1 MLAASAPSRVRSFQ
15 CSVCA
20 ARVAHS
26 FIRCP
31 SCGSFAK
38 ATALAFKAPVR
49 RKPENAWRASSA
61 EDDGGFGRS
70 GYGEGLDNGDDED
83 NGMAGEGFDPN
94 ESQGDENPQDEAL
107 PVVAHELDDVE
118 PSDDQRLPSGHRIWD
133 EVTCGGPV
141 VGTASGLT
149 SFPGVGKSTL
159 MLEVGYAYRAL
170 GKKVMYLA
178 LEEPS
183 RKVSR
188 RAIRLGLSTKYPR
201 KVSKKSGKA
210 LGYFRIISPL
220 DEVEGESDD
229 EREMRLEQGYS
240 LERLLENVDP
250 KVDVLILDS
259 ASMAHDPDLEG
270 LRGGTR
276 QLKNTGRIF
285 YERCQAAGRFSEAR
299 PCVGISILQSTKTG
313 DSAVP
318 QAFTHYI
325 DATYLGEHV
334 EHDGNSV
341 VPCRDQKRPTGFIS
355 FRSHGKN
362 RDGAVTAV
370 AYARMT
376 EEGLVPCDHDDV
388 PPRNEAADDEEA
400 TPPKKKKQARRDPG
414 EEITMEGL
422 RPRKGKR

>member
-1 MLAASAPSRVRSFQ
+1 MQVSASPSRVRSFQ
-15 CSVCA
+15 CCECA
-20 ARVAHS
+20 ARVVNA

-31 SCGSFAK
+31 SCGTFRK
-38 ATALAFKAPVR
+38 PVPLAFKAPVR
-49 RKPENAWRASSA
+49 RKPENSWRAHGGD
-61 EDDGGFGRS
+61 EDGGGFDRG
-70 GYGEGLDNGDDED
+70 GFGEGLDGNDDEGGD
-83 NGMAGEGFDPN
+83 GEPFGQAPEPMQERDDAP
-94 ESQGDENPQDEAL
+94 L
-107 PVVAHELDDVE
+107 PVVAHELDDVA
-118 PSDDQRLPSGHRIWD
+118 PADDQRLPSGHRIWD

-141 VGTASGLT
+141 LGTASGLT

-170 GKKVMYLA
+170 GKRVMYLS

-183 RKVSR
+183 SKVSR
-188 RAIRLGLSTKYPR
+188 RAIRLRLADKYPR
-201 KVSKKSGKA
+201 KFSKKSGKA

-220 DEVEGESDD
+220 DDVEGESDD
-229 EREMRLEQGYS
+229 ERELRLEKGYA

-259 ASMAHDPDLEG
+259 ASMSHDPDVEG
-270 LRGGTR
+270 LRGGIR

-285 YERCQAAGRFSEAR
+285 YERCQGAGRFADAR

-341 VPCRDQKRPTGFIS
+341 VACRDQKRPTGFIA

-362 RDGAVTAV
+362 RDGSVTAI

-376 EEGLVPCDHDDV
+376 EEGLQPCDHDDV
-388 PPRNEAADDEEA
+388 PPRGDQADEEEVEKK
-400 TPPKKKKQARRDPG
+400 PKKKVAGKRRVD
-414 EEITMEGL
+414 EELTMEGMAP
-422 RPRKGKR
+422 RRKGRK